1 MTAATAGLRLP
12 EPSAT
17 TRALLSDGSVTVVRR
32 HGNPDGPRVV
42 FSHGCGF
49 AADLYWPYWS
59 LLIDDCD
66 VVVYDLRSH
75 GWNEPSDLRVHNMP
89 TLADDNRRVL
99 EAVHAAFGAKPAVG
113 VYHSLA
119 TMVALMHEHQWPTFA
134 ALLLFDPPIF
144 PPGAELDEMETVCQG
159 LATMAR
165 RRPRRF
171 ESPQELASML
181 KKAPAFSQVPESVQE
196 LFAETTMRPS
206 PDGGYEMRCPP
217 EHEAQLFEWYFG
229 HSMQALEVL
238 DEITIPIKVVGA
250 DPTAAFSFLPST
262 DLSTLTELDYDYLPD
277 LTHLLPLEDPEAC
290 AAITTKFM
298 QRLGHFPVPIAH

>member
-1 MTAATAGLRLP
+1 MTAATARLQVP

-17 TRALLSDGSVTVVRR
+17 ARASLSDGSVTVVRR
-32 HGNPDGPRVV
+32 HGNPHGPRVV

-59 LLIDDCD
+59 LLVDDCD

-75 GWNEPSDLRVHNMP
+75 GWNEPSDLRLHNMP
-89 TLADDNRRVL
+89 TLADDNRRVV
-99 EAVHAAFGAKPAVG
+99 EAVQAAFGAKPAIG

-119 TMVALMHEHQWPTFA
+119 TMPALMHEHQWPTFA
-134 ALLLFDPPIF
+134 GLLLFDPPIF
-144 PPGAELDEMETVCQG
+144 PPGAELDDMETVCQG
-159 LATMAR
+159 LAAMAR

-181 KKAPAFSQVPESVQE
+181 KKSAAFSLVPEAVQE
-196 LFAETTMRPS
+196 LFAETTLRPS

-290 AAITTKFM
+290 AAITTEFM
-298 QRLGHFPVPIAH
+298 QRLGHFPIPIAH

>member
-1 MTAATAGLRLP
+1 MTAATAVLQLP

-17 TRALLSDGSVTVVRR
+17 VRALLRDGSVTVVRR
-32 HGNPDGPRVV
+32 HGNPHGPRVV

-75 GWNEPSDLRVHNMP
+75 GWNKPSDLRLHNMP

-99 EAVHAAFGAKPAVG
+99 EAVQATFGAKPTIG

-119 TMVALMHEHQWPTFA
+119 TMVALMHEGQYPTFA
-134 ALLLFDPPIF
+134 ALMLFDPPIF
-144 PPGAELDEMETVCQG
+144 PPGADLDDMETVCQG
-159 LATMAR
+159 LAAMAR

-181 KKAPAFSQVPESVQE
+181 ERSPAFSQVPKSVRQ
-196 LFAETTMRPS
+196 LFAETTLRPL

-238 DEITIPIKVVGA
+238 NEITIPIKVVGA

-262 DLSTLTELDYDYLPD
+262 DLSTLTELDYDYVPD
-277 LTHLLPLEDPEAC
+277 LTHLLPLEDPETC
-290 AAITTKFM
+290 AAITTEFM
-298 QRLGHFPVPIAH
+298 QRLGHLPIPIAH